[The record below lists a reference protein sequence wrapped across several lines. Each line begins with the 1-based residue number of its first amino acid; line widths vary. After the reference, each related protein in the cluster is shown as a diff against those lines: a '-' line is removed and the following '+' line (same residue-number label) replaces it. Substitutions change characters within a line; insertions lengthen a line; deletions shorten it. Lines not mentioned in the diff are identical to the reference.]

1 MSDVLRLR
9 NMRFYG
15 RHGVLP
21 EEGVL
26 GQRFEVDVEIHL
38 DLRAAGRSDELDQSI
53 DYAAVYGLVSGIV
66 TEERFRLLEALAERI
81 AVRIHDEF
89 GAPEITVRVRKPH
102 PPVPGDFDG
111 VEVEIRRRYAGPE

>member
-21 EEGVL
+21 EEKTL
-26 GQRFEVDVEIHL
+26 GQRFEVDVELHL
-38 DLRAAGRSDELDQSI
+38 DLRPAGQSDELRGSI
-53 DYAAVYGLVSGIV
+53 DYAAVHGLVSYIV
-66 TEERFRLLEALAERI
+66 TEERFHLLEALAERL
-81 AVRIHDEF
+81 AARIREEF
-89 GAPEITVRVRKPH
+89 GSPEIVVRVRKPH

-111 VEVEIRRRYAGPE
+111 VEVEIHRRYAGSV